1 MRLCALTL
9 LMLCTPST
17 ALIAAPAA
25 AGADWARPY
34 EAVYE
39 ASYGPLGMA
48 KVTYRLENT
57 GGEEWL
63 FQSSAEAVGW
73 LSWLYSDQLSERS
86 RFRLLGGD
94 IVPLA
99 YSARRQGGETEEQE
113 TVRFNPS
120 ASTALADDRGN
131 PPVELDLPPGTVDRM
146 LLQLVLRREIAEGR
160 SQVGISFVDGD
171 DVERYA
177 FAVTGEESVSV
188 PAGRYRAVRV
198 ERTDESKK
206 STVFWLAPALS
217 HLPVRLDQ
225 VKSGRPTLRLLLKD
239 YRPLQ

>member
-1 MRLCALTL
+1 MRLPALTL
-9 LMLCTPST
+9 LVLST
-17 ALIAAPAA
+17 LSMALVAVPAA
-25 AGADWARPY
+25 AADWAQPY

-48 KVTYRLENT
+48 KVTYRLEKT

-86 RFRLLGGD
+86 HFRLLGD
-94 IVPLA
+94 NIVPLA

-113 TVRFNPS
+113 TVRFNPTE
-120 ASTALADDRGN
+120 STALADDRGT
-131 PPVELDLPPGTVDRM
+131 PPVQLDLPPGAVDRM

-160 SQVGISFVDGD
+160 SQVRISFVDGD
-171 DVERYA
+171 EVERYA
-177 FAVTGEESVSV
+177 FAVTGEESVRV
-188 PAGRYRAVRV
+188 PAGRYQTVRV
-198 ERTDESKK
+198 ERTDKSKK
-206 STVFWLAPALS
+206 STVFWLAPALG

-225 VKSGRPTLRLLLKD
+225 VKSGRPTLRLLLKA